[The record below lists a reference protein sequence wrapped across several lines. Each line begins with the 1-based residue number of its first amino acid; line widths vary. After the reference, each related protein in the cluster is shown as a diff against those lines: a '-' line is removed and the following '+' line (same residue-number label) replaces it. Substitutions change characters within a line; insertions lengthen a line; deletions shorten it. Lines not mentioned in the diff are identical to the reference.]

1 MSVNIFDLFEL
12 AGRKPNAIS
21 LGLGDPDLPTPA
33 HIVTAARQAID
44 EGRSGPAPA
53 TGLPELREAIARK
66 LARDNGISVDPETEV
81 LVTTGGQEALF
92 LLVQSLIEPGDEV
105 LLPDPRYTSYD
116 NAIELAGGKMVLVPT
131 DEAHNFELD
140 PDEVERRITD
150 RTKLL
155 LLISP
160 NNPTAGVNSPA
171 TVRRLA
177 EIAVEHDLIV
187 ISDELYEKFVY
198 YGHQHLS
205 IGSLPGMPERTITL
219 NGLSKTYAMTGWR
232 IGYLAAPAPLIRTAT
247 ALKQMVNVQA
257 PTISQWA
264 AVAALDGP
272 QEPVEEMRAIY
283 DERRKLM
290 MAALREMG
298 FTFGEPRG
306 GLYIWANIASTGLDA
321 TTLSYRIL
329 DEADVLMLPGAG
341 FGAGWDTYMRL
352 TILQPKDVL
361 AEVVDR
367 MQAVIGRQAT
377 G

>member
-1 MSVNIFDLFEL
+1 
-12 AGRKPNAIS
+12 
-21 LGLGDPDLPTPA
+21 
-33 HIVTAARQAID
+33 
-44 EGRSGPAPA
+44 
-53 TGLPELREAIARK
+53 
-66 LARDNGISVDPETEV
+66 
-81 LVTTGGQEALF
+81 
-92 LLVQSLIEPGDEV
+92 
-105 LLPDPRYTSYD
+105 
-116 NAIELAGGKMVLVPT
+116 MVLVPT

-198 YGHQHLS
+198 DGHQHLS

-367 MQAVIGRQAT
+367 MQEVIARQMH
-377 G
+377 